1 VAFVVAV
8 FLGGLFSLTLIFPSK
23 VFPVFVVA
31 GLQTGAVFLFFST
44 LANQH
49 FKHTIQLTPG
59 QQKIRN
65 VLLIFGI
72 ASNVPACY
80 PAPDAASSANPR
92 LICLP

>member
-1 VAFVVAV
+1 MAFVVAA
-8 FLGGLFSLTLIFPSK
+8 FCGGLFSLALIFPPK

-31 GLQTGAVFLFFST
+31 GLQASALFLFFST

-49 FKHTIQLTPG
+49 LKHTIPLTPG
-59 QQKIRN
+59 QQKIPN
-65 VLLIFGI
+65 ALLIFGI

-80 PAPDAASSANPR
+80 PAPDAASSTNPR